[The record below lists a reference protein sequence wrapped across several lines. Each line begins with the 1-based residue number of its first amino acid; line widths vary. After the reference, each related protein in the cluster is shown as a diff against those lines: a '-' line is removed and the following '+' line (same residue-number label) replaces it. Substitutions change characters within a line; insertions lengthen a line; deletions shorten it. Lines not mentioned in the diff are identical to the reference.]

1 MKINRSVFSLVV
13 AGSLALA
20 ALGMAG
26 AAQAQDVYWSVGVS
40 SPGVRVGVANV
51 PPVVVQPVYMQQR
64 YPVYVAPPPVVYVQP
79 APIFLGQPQYI
90 QGGWQPPG
98 HAWGR
103 RHGHHRHD
111 HDRFRAGRFGGERW
125 EHRGHDHRR

>member
-1 MKINRSVFSLVV
+1 MKINRSVFSLVA

-20 ALGMAG
+20 AMGMAG

-40 SPGVRVGVANV
+40 SPGVRVGVANA

-64 YPVYVAPPPVVYVQP
+64 YPVYVAQPPVVYVQP
-79 APIFLGQPQYI
+79 APVFVGQPQYI

-98 HAWGR
+98 RAWGW
-103 RHGHHRHD
+103 RHGHRH
-111 HDRFRAGRFGGERW
+111 HEHERFGPGRFEGERW
-125 EHRGHDHRR
+125 EHERNDHRR